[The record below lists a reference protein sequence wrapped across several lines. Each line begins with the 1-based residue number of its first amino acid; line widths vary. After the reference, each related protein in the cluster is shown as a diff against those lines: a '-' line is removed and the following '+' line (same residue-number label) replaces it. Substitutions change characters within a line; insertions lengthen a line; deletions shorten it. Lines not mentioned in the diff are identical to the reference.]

1 MSLDV
6 NQDAN
11 RDRVSSY
18 VGRGAMIG
26 AATVAWWIGLGL
38 VGGWAMSRYDLT
50 DPTLGNHMGTDAILF
65 SYDLFMCV
73 LFTLPAFVFP
83 AWHAIR
89 HRYLPILI
97 GAVAV
102 IWSFNTLIFLVGRD
116 VCALGMESAYGLRG
130 DGGIRLGLAAAAGIS
145 LAAGI
150 MLGRRDDRGLGESL
164 SVAAAI
170 GATTSLIAFVQ
181 WSSCAGV
188 STQVSRDLIVY
199 TFPLFAA
206 LAFPIVWIGGLV
218 GRRQRSGPGPW
229 G

>member
-1 MSLDV
+1 MSLDAL
-6 NQDAN
+6 QDPN
-11 RDRVSSY
+11 RDRASSY

-26 AATVAWWIGLGL
+26 VATIGWWASLGL
-38 VGGWAMSRYDLT
+38 VDGWAMSRYDLT

-65 SYDLFMCV
+65 SYDLLICV

-83 AWHAIR
+83 VWHSVR

-102 IWSFNTLIFLVGRD
+102 IWSFNTLIFLAGRKA
-116 VCALGMESAYGLRG
+116 CPPKISSAYGLPG
-130 DGGIRLGLAAAAGIS
+130 DGGIWIGLASAAVIS
-145 LAAGI
+145 LVAGI

-164 SVAAAI
+164 SVATSI
-170 GATTSLIAFVQ
+170 GATTSLLAFVQ
-181 WSSCAGV
+181 WESCAGV
-188 STQVSRDLIVY
+188 STQVARDLIVY
-199 TFPLFAA
+199 SFPFLAA

-218 GRRQRSGPGPW
+218 GRRQRLGQGPW